1 MVQTF
6 LTEGGGGANSNIT
19 AGAEDNKEAFL
30 VRIDTSDMGITVS
43 GGDSDKNEV
52 TWASPGLSNADWP
65 NGSYQGEV
73 DCTALGAN
81 SSYKVQLSRY
91 QSGDTRDEILG
102 TSASQSSTGVFNFSP
117 TVDPSAGAT
126 GDRLVME
133 ILSSRAANHG
143 NETTTLRCS
152 VDADSFIQVPFDPP
166 AGGFAHSQAI
176 IVG

>member
-6 LTEGGGGANSNIT
+6 LTEGGTGANSNIT
-19 AGAEDNKEAFL
+19 AGLEDNKECF
-30 VRIDTSDMGITVS
+30 VTRVDTADMNITVS
-43 GGDSDKNEV
+43 GGDSDLNEV

-73 DCTALGAN
+73 DVIAIGGN

-91 QSGDTRDEILG
+91 QSGDTRDQILG
-102 TSASQSSTGVFNFSP
+102 TSASQNSTGVFNFP
-117 TVDPSAGAT
+117 VTIDPSAGAT

-133 ILSSRAANHG
+133 ILSSRAASHG

-166 AGGFAHSQAI
+166 VGGFAHSQVVI
-176 IVG
+176 IG